1 MTSVTDIRPTIAPVS
16 LTTALEGIDIQ
27 GFYGADGSLARIAE
41 SPLSL
46 RGVTV
51 SSDDCEAEWLFV
63 AIPGLKQ
70 HGIRFAHAAIEAG
83 ASVVLTDEEGRTQ
96 AFERSLGVPVVQVA
110 DPRAVVPQLC
120 ANIYA
125 SPASRLTTMAVTGT
139 NGKTTTSYLMRA
151 AIASQFPNASLCG
164 TVETHVGP
172 ISFES
177 VRTTAE
183 APVIARFLAA
193 TEQYGCGAGVIELS
207 AHALSLH
214 RVDGIVFDVA
224 AFTNLQHD
232 HLDYYGDMENYFQAK
247 ALLFTPEHSRHG
259 VVCVDDEWGRRLAQQ
274 ATVPVIETGAGVCHV
289 YVDKSANV
297 QMAADIIENA
307 KTTRPSVCNA
317 AECMLLHRDIAA
329 AALPVIAERLQKKHT
344 VIRGDA
350 RVQAILKNACE
361 AATQDDWGREYGDYI
376 IAARV
381 VDSLDEAV
389 DYIYQYSTGHSEC
402 IVTDDAAAAAEFM
415 RRVDAAAVYHNA
427 STRFTDGGEFGL
439 GAEIGISTQKL
450 HARGPLGLREL
461 TSMKY
466 EIFGS
471 GQIR

>member
-1 MTSVTDIRPTIAPVS
+1 MMLEEYGKRAKAAARALACTATEEKNDALRKIAAAIEQNSAAILAENAIDLENGRANGLSDALLDRLALNESRIAGIADSLRQVAALDDPVGRVLEETVRPNGLRLRKIAVPIGVIAVIYEARPNVTADSAGLCLKSGNAVLLRGGKEAIRSNIA
-16 LTTALEGIDIQ
+16 LAQTMRAALEG
-27 GFYGADGSLARIAE
+27 
-41 SPLSL
+41 
-46 RGVTV
+46 T
-51 SSDDCEAEWLFV
+51 
-63 AIPGLKQ
+63 AIPADAIQLVTDTT
-70 HGIRFAHAAIEAG
+70 HASAQALMHLNG
-83 ASVVLTDEEGRTQ
+83 YVDVLIPRGSKRLIQ
-96 AFERSLGVPVVQVA
+96 AVVQ
-110 DPRAVVPQLC
+110 
-120 ANIYA
+120 
-125 SPASRLTTMAVTGT
+125 
-139 NGKTTTSYLMRA
+139 
-151 AIASQFPNASLCG
+151 
-164 TVETHVGP
+164 E
-172 ISFES
+172 
-177 VRTTAE
+177 
-183 APVIARFLAA
+183 
-193 TEQYGCGAGVIELS
+193 
-207 AHALSLH
+207 
-214 RVDGIVFDVA
+214 
-224 AFTNLQHD
+224 
-232 HLDYYGDMENYFQAK
+232 
-247 ALLFTPEHSRHG
+247 
-259 VVCVDDEWGRRLAQQ
+259 

-289 YVDKSANV
+289 YVDKAANV

-317 AECMLLHRDIAA
+317 AECMLIHRDIAA
-329 AALPVIAERLQKKHT
+329 AALPVIAERLRAKHT

-381 VDSLDEAV
+381 VDSLDEAI

-402 IVTDDAAAAAEFM
+402 IVTDDADAAAEFM

>member
-1 MTSVTDIRPTIAPVS
+1 MMLEEYGKRARAAARALACAATEEKNDALKKIAAAIEQNSAAILAENALDLENGRANGLSDALLDRLALNEGRIAGIADSLRQVAELPDPVGRVLEETVRPNGLRLSKIAVPIGVIAVIYEARPNVTADSAGLCLKSGNAVLLRGGKEAIRSNIA
-16 LTTALEGIDIQ
+16 LAQTMRAALEG
-27 GFYGADGSLARIAE
+27 
-41 SPLSL
+41 
-46 RGVTV
+46 T
-51 SSDDCEAEWLFV
+51 
-63 AIPGLKQ
+63 AIPADAIQLVTDTT
-70 HGIRFAHAAIEAG
+70 HASAQALMHLNG
-83 ASVVLTDEEGRTQ
+83 YVDVLI
-96 AFERSLGVPVVQVA
+96 
-110 DPRAVVPQLC
+110 PRGSKRLIQAVV
-120 ANIYA
+120 
-125 SPASRLTTMAVTGT
+125 
-139 NGKTTTSYLMRA
+139 
-151 AIASQFPNASLCG
+151 
-164 TVETHVGP
+164 
-172 ISFES
+172 
-177 VRTTAE
+177 
-183 APVIARFLAA
+183 
-193 TEQYGCGAGVIELS
+193 
-207 AHALSLH
+207 
-214 RVDGIVFDVA
+214 
-224 AFTNLQHD
+224 
-232 HLDYYGDMENYFQAK
+232 
-247 ALLFTPEHSRHG
+247 
-259 VVCVDDEWGRRLAQQ
+259 QQ

-317 AECMLLHRDIAA
+317 AECMLIHRDIAA

-350 RVQAILKNACE
+350 RVQAILQSACE
-361 AATQDDWGREYGDYI
+361 AATQDDWGKEYGDYI

-402 IVTDDAAAAAEFM
+402 IVTDDAAAAEEFM

>member
-1 MTSVTDIRPTIAPVS
+1 MMLEEYGKRARAAARALACAATEEKNDALKKIAAAIEQNSAAILAENALDLENGRANGLSDALLDRLALNEGRIAGIADSLRQVAELPDPVGRVLEETVRPNGLRLSKIAVPIGVIAVIYEARPNVTADSAGLCLKSGNAVLLRGGKEAIRSNIA
-16 LTTALEGIDIQ
+16 LAQTMRAALEG
-27 GFYGADGSLARIAE
+27 
-41 SPLSL
+41 
-46 RGVTV
+46 T
-51 SSDDCEAEWLFV
+51 
-63 AIPGLKQ
+63 AIPADAIQLVTDTT
-70 HGIRFAHAAIEAG
+70 HASAQALMHLNG
-83 ASVVLTDEEGRTQ
+83 YVDVLI
-96 AFERSLGVPVVQVA
+96 
-110 DPRAVVPQLC
+110 PRGSKRLIQAVV
-120 ANIYA
+120 
-125 SPASRLTTMAVTGT
+125 
-139 NGKTTTSYLMRA
+139 
-151 AIASQFPNASLCG
+151 
-164 TVETHVGP
+164 
-172 ISFES
+172 
-177 VRTTAE
+177 
-183 APVIARFLAA
+183 
-193 TEQYGCGAGVIELS
+193 
-207 AHALSLH
+207 
-214 RVDGIVFDVA
+214 
-224 AFTNLQHD
+224 
-232 HLDYYGDMENYFQAK
+232 
-247 ALLFTPEHSRHG
+247 
-259 VVCVDDEWGRRLAQQ
+259 QQ

>member
-1 MTSVTDIRPTIAPVS
+1 MMLEEYGKRARAAARVLACAATEEKNDALRKIAAAIEQNSAAILAENAVDLENGRANGLS
-16 LTTALEGIDIQ
+16 DALLDRL
-27 GFYGADGSLARIAE
+27 ALSDARIAAIAD
-41 SPLSL
+41 SL
-46 RGVTV
+46 R
-51 SSDDCEAEWLFV
+51 
-63 AIPGLKQ
+63 
-70 HGIRFAHAAIEAG
+70 
-83 ASVVLTDEEGRTQ
+83 
-96 AFERSLGVPVVQVA
+96 QVA
-110 DPRAVVPQLC
+110 ELPDPVGRVLEETVRPNGLRLRKIAVPIGVIAVIYEARPNVTADSAGLCLKSGNAVLLRGGKEAIRSNIALAQTMRATLEGTNISADAIQLVTDTTHESAQALMHLNGYVDVLIPRGSKRLIQAVV
-120 ANIYA
+120 
-125 SPASRLTTMAVTGT
+125 
-139 NGKTTTSYLMRA
+139 
-151 AIASQFPNASLCG
+151 
-164 TVETHVGP
+164 
-172 ISFES
+172 
-177 VRTTAE
+177 
-183 APVIARFLAA
+183 
-193 TEQYGCGAGVIELS
+193 
-207 AHALSLH
+207 
-214 RVDGIVFDVA
+214 
-224 AFTNLQHD
+224 
-232 HLDYYGDMENYFQAK
+232 
-247 ALLFTPEHSRHG
+247 
-259 VVCVDDEWGRRLAQQ
+259 QQ

-317 AECMLLHRDIAA
+317 AECMLIHRDIAA

-350 RVQAILKNACE
+350 RVQAILQSACE
-361 AATQDDWGREYGDYI
+361 AATQDDWGKEYGDYI

>member
-1 MTSVTDIRPTIAPVS
+1 MMLEEYGKRARAAARALACATTEEKNDALRKIAAAIEQNSAAILAENALDLENGRANGLSDALLDRLALSDARIAAIADSLRQVAELPDPVGRVLEETVRPNGLRLRKIAVPIGVIAVIYEARPNVTADSAGLCLKSGNAVLLRGGKEAIRSNIA
-16 LTTALEGIDIQ
+16 LAQTMRAALEGTNISADAIQ
-27 GFYGADGSLARIAE
+27 LVTDTTHESAQALMHLNSYVDVLIPRGSKRLI
-41 SPLSL
+41 
-46 RGVTV
+46 
-51 SSDDCEAEWLFV
+51 
-63 AIPGLKQ
+63 Q
-70 HGIRFAHAAIEAG
+70 
-83 ASVVLTDEEGRTQ
+83 
-96 AFERSLGVPVVQVA
+96 
-110 DPRAVVPQLC
+110 AVV
-120 ANIYA
+120 
-125 SPASRLTTMAVTGT
+125 
-139 NGKTTTSYLMRA
+139 
-151 AIASQFPNASLCG
+151 
-164 TVETHVGP
+164 
-172 ISFES
+172 
-177 VRTTAE
+177 
-183 APVIARFLAA
+183 
-193 TEQYGCGAGVIELS
+193 
-207 AHALSLH
+207 
-214 RVDGIVFDVA
+214 
-224 AFTNLQHD
+224 
-232 HLDYYGDMENYFQAK
+232 
-247 ALLFTPEHSRHG
+247 
-259 VVCVDDEWGRRLAQQ
+259 QQ

-350 RVQAILKNACE
+350 RVQAILQSACE
-361 AATQDDWGREYGDYI
+361 AATQDDWGKEYGDYI